1 MSEERKGKC
10 RRLEAEN
17 SELEQKLALSESEKY
32 EANRD
37 LDRLEAKCQS
47 ADLKIAAA
55 EPEAD
60 LLKQEVSHLQEQVA
74 SMSEERKGKCR
85 RLEAEN
91 SELEQ
96 KLALSESE
104 KELARRNEYNAS
116 RLCDT
121 LEGKCQSA
129 DSKIAEAVSE
139 ADLLRQEVSHLQEQ
153 VASMSEERKGKCRRL
168 EAVNL
173 ELEQK
178 LASIESEDT
187 AEFSKLRHE
196 NAVLTSK
203 CATLETTC
211 HTSTSEAAD
220 AAGAAAEIHKQE
232 KAILEQRV
240 AEVGADI
247 ALLREEKEQL
257 MEVCVATDG
266 LRIQIAS
273 TEDEKTQ
280 LVERVAELEA
290 ELSDS
295 RLESGENEKLQ
306 EMCRSLEGKCEA
318 AAVEA
323 EAVARELQ
331 ARVASMAEEKAVRE
345 QENELNSKVLFL
357 PPASFYSV
365 TAWG

>member
-60 LLKQEVSHLQEQVA
+60 LLK
-74 SMSEERKGKCR
+74 
-85 RLEAEN
+85 
-91 SELEQ
+91 
-96 KLALSESE
+96 
-104 KELARRNEYNAS
+104 
-116 RLCDT
+116 
-121 LEGKCQSA
+121 
-129 DSKIAEAVSE
+129 
-139 ADLLRQEVSHLQEQ
+139 QEVSHLQEQ

-331 ARVASMAEEKAVRE
+331 ARVASMAEEKMVLE
-345 QENELNSKVLFL
+345 QENVLNSKVCPYLSQYLYFCDSM
-357 PPASFYSV
+357 A
-365 TAWG
+365 TTH